1 MLNKVILSGRIAKE
15 FDIRRSGSSAVIN
28 FTLCVERV
36 YKTEDKKADYI
47 NCVVWNKAAE
57 NLYRWCD
64 KGSMIE
70 VVGKL
75 QTREYDKNGHKVYVT
90 EVYVDEIHFLSSKN
104 KRNVEEEHDKE
115 QQYMNEIYNE
125 AQDNF
130 DIQPDD
136 IQF

>member
-36 YKTEDKKADYI
+36 YKTEEKKADYI

-75 QTREYDKNGHKVYVT
+75 QTREYEKNGRKIYVT
-90 EVYVDEIHFLSSKN
+90 EVYVDEIHFISSIV
-104 KRNVEEEHDKE
+104 KRNTEEDKE
-115 QQYMNEIYNE
+115 KEKQYMNDIYKE

-130 DIQPDD
+130 ELKPED